1 LVVQVGEDVA
11 GFKFLVRDRDTKF
24 PAAFDAVF
32 AAEGIQLLRTPAR
45 APQANAYAE
54 RWVGTVRRDVLDRM
68 LIFGRRQLVSVLA
81 EYADHYNA
89 HRPHRALGQAPPL
102 GRPTCHPAG
111 RKGCATSSTRRAAS
125 RGCAGRLRYR
135 IPDTHRAWLDSQRDW
150 LRAERLPAHAPELN
164 PVEYLWANLK
174 GTELAN
180 LPSATL
186 GEVADAAQHGIQ
198 RVCASDE
205 LVAGFL
211 ANTGLTLGP

>member
-1 LVVQVGEDVA
+1 
-11 GFKFLVRDRDTKF
+11 
-24 PAAFDAVF
+24 
-32 AAEGIQLLRTPAR
+32 
-45 APQANAYAE
+45 
-54 RWVGTVRRDVLDRM
+54 M
-68 LIFGRRQLVSVLA
+68 
-81 EYADHYNA
+81 
-89 HRPHRALGQAPPL
+89 
-102 GRPTCHPAG
+102 
-111 RKGCATSSTRRAAS
+111 
-125 RGCAGRLRYR
+125 RYR